1 MAVGIGRNLPKNHTR
16 GKKIDG
22 VNGKKDSRR

>member
-1 MAVGIGRNLPKNHTR
+1 MAVGVDRNLRKNHIR
-16 GKKIDG
+16 GKKMDG